1 MHRRD
6 GLGFSCA
13 PAAALFTPF
22 SSRPPRPGPAAL
34 LLIAIPAV
42 PTAATGAAASAAST
56 LASFAATLLFPGS
69 AVVAYSARVSSGYF
83 LLVVALFLVILSLI
97 LTGCARGAQAKPADG
112 GANVGL
118 PAGTVVVTSPALP
131 AVYAAAYAAQGAGAP
146 AVPGWVDPR
155 MSGAGASKV

>member
-1 MHRRD
+1 LCT
-6 GLGFSCA
+6 GCG
-13 PAAALFTPF
+13 AAADPTP
-22 SSRPPRPGPAAL
+22 SVRALPAAL

-42 PTAATGAAASAAST
+42 PTASTGAAASAASS
-56 LASFAATLLFPGS
+56 LASYLARSLGS
-69 AVVAYSARVSSGYF
+69 AVAAYSARVSSGYF

-112 GANVGL
+112 GANLGL

-155 MSGAGASKV
+155 VSGAGASKV